1 MGWGRQSRLGDEIYC
16 TTISS
21 SLKKHGATRNSMKS
35 YFVWLLICEKL
46 DMVYLVS
53 YSPTQTRRAY
63 FSWVWRKM
71 AAKEKVILYL
81 NWKYEQPFLT
91 KRILFSTKNF
101 DELFVTASRKSQV
114 ALDLTFLQ
122 SFSQSRHTA
131 CWLFVC
137 LDSRRGIIKVSRHRV
152 EQMQS
157 PRFNWN
163 RSNV

>member
-21 SLKKHGATRNSMKS
+21 SLKKHGVTRNSMKS

-46 DMVYLVS
+46 DMVYLMS
-53 YSPTQTRRAY
+53 YSPTQTCRAY

-91 KRILFSTKNF
+91 KRILLQKLWWAIRNCQPQKSSCVGSYFFAIVLPISSNCMLIVRLSWFASWDHQSKSTPRGTN
-101 DELFVTASRKSQV
+101 AKSSV
-114 ALDLTFLQ
+114 
-122 SFSQSRHTA
+122 
-131 CWLFVC
+131 
-137 LDSRRGIIKVSRHRV
+137 
-152 EQMQS
+152 
-157 PRFNWN
+157 
-163 RSNV
+163 